1 MSDNAALDTGVKNR
15 KPSLI
20 AYQVRD
26 AKDGDSYWDRVGI
39 AWSNRDGGFT
49 VQLHSI
55 PLDGRIVADQ
65 AQEQRLT
72 ADQPGGLR
80 ARPNRKELHL

>member
-1 MSDNAALDTGVKNR
+1 MSEDAALDTGAKNR

-26 AKDGDSYWDRVGI
+26 GKDGDSYWDRVGV
-39 AWSNRDGGFT
+39 AWSNRVGGFT

-55 PLDGRIVADQ
+55 PLDSRIV
-65 AQEQRLT
+65 LT
-72 ADQPGGLR
+72 KPKS
-80 ARPNRKELHL
+80 NS